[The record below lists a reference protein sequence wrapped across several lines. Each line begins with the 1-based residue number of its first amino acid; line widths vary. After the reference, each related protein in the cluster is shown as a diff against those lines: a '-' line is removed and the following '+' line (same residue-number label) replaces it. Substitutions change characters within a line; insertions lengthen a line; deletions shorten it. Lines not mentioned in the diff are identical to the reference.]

1 MNNPQQQ
8 GATDLVGLLIGAPLA
23 IIGVFVLVSAGSTPA
38 AILGG
43 ALLVSGVML
52 VSTALLIRGSHRR

>member
-8 GATDLVGLLIGAPLA
+8 GAADLVGLLIGAPLA
-23 IIGVFVLVSAGSTPA
+23 IIGVFVLVSAGSTPV

-43 ALLVSGVML
+43 TLLLSGVML
-52 VSTALLIRGSHRR
+52 VSTALLIRGLRRR